1 MGGYY
6 PITTEEEIEMS
17 RRYEEAL
24 AEVDRDKVYQPEK
37 ALKLA
42 KETATANFD
51 ETIEIAFKLGIDP
64 GKNDQQLR
72 DSLVLPQ
79 GTGQEVKIVVFAQ
92 GEKAKEAEEAG
103 ADVVGSE
110 DLAERIEEGWLDFDV
125 AIATPDMMSV
135 VGKLGPILGPKG
147 LMPNPKVGT
156 VTFELERAIEEI
168 KAGKI
173 EYRADDGG
181 NVHLPLGKAS
191 FEVDEL
197 LENLEAVCDEIV
209 RARPSG
215 AKGRYI
221 LNMTVSATM
230 GPGIKVDPQFARD
243 MV

>member
-1 MGGYY
+1 
-6 PITTEEEIEMS
+6 MS
-17 RRYEEAL
+17 KRYEDSL
-24 AEVDRDKVYQPEK
+24 AKVERDKVYQPEE
-37 ALKLA
+37 ALDLV
-42 KETATANFD
+42 KETATASFD
-51 ETIEIAFKLGIDP
+51 ETIEVAFKLGIDP

-72 DSLVLPQ
+72 DTLVLPQ
-79 GTGQEVKIVVFAQ
+79 GTGQEVKVVVFAQ
-92 GEKAKEAEEAG
+92 GEKVKEAQEAG
-103 ADVVGSE
+103 ADEVGGE
-110 DLAERIEEGWLDFDV
+110 DLAEKIEEGWLDFDV

-156 VTFELERAIEEI
+156 VTFELERAIKEI

-181 NVHLPLGKAS
+181 NVHLPIGKAS
-191 FEVDEL
+191 FEVDDL
-197 LENLEAVCDEIV
+197 LDNFETVCDEIV

-221 LNMTVSATM
+221 INITVSSTM
-230 GPGIKVDPQFARD
+230 GPGIKVDPQFARN